1 MVVGEKKIIK
11 KSKQNKNTRK
21 TNVNAKSSYLLA
33 TITSASTN
41 KQKTLGEKTALSN
54 YFLWLLQNKR
64 EFKNLKTILVLLFYL
79 LRWKNGKMLK
89 KIKHWDKTYSLLWR
103 FIFYN

>member
-1 MVVGEKKIIK
+1 MEVGKIIKK

-41 KQKTLGEKTALSN
+41 KQK
-54 YFLWLLQNKR
+54 R
-64 EFKNLKTILVLLFYL
+64 
-79 LRWKNGKMLK
+79 
-89 KIKHWDKTYSLLWR
+89 
-103 FIFYN
+103 